1 MESTKIKE
9 ICGIQPNNFVP
20 ASPTDNNFIF
30 ENDLN
35 FPALNLYDFF
45 GRGAT
50 VNSYQ
55 ECAHYVQGGWEPF
68 KTTIFDYLLIFG
80 VAVILVVFFILNKKF
95 SLLKKVKKFNL
106 LSSVKERFKNK
117 TIINFSLFT
126 FVLFQHFFI
135 FDYVRTKSVS
145 ITSFIDEYVV
155 LTSNVNF
162 YKNLDFN
169 AGEFLGGSYSVYL
182 TSGPISAIGS
192 VISWNITNNFILG
205 RISNFYWLLILQL
218 IFSVFL
224 FKLHRKDFRLLIAF
238 NGLILLSIPW
248 WQGGLYSLGEI
259 ASMIIF
265 TNSMFL
271 FHKFRKFSMILF
283 SISIFFGK
291 ILTLL
296 PFFGFYGAQLLI
308 KRNLRK
314 TLFEITYFLIPLA
327 VWLVLVELNYESGN
341 AIQYFKDQ
349 YYLIINHS
357 GSGVSTLNTS
367 QFFNIEQNI
376 FQTEIINWSIYDRI
390 RLSLTPIITIYII
403 YINREKINMVYDN
416 LSFPLI
422 FSIFVPYLWF
432 WLINSNKW
440 IRYSQHFSVVVL
452 IVLLYLLF
460 SNINLDKSS
469 YFITTSM
476 LAFFIENSKFLIGV
490 LVITALF
497 LIVKLDTKILN
508 RAISILF
515 IVVFTID
522 ISLPYFEKD
531 TLSNL
536 NNSIEECIETLVS
549 SECVDAYMRK
559 LSR

>member
-1 MESTKIKE
+1 VESTKIKE
-9 ICGIQPNNFVP
+9 ICGLQPNNFVP
-20 ASPTDNNFIF
+20 ISPTDNNFIF

-50 VNSYQ
+50 VNSFQ
-55 ECAHYVQGGWEPF
+55 ECAHYMQGGWEPF

-80 VAVILVVFFILNKKF
+80 VAVTLVVFFILNRKF

-106 LSSVKERFKNK
+106 LSSVKERLKNK

-169 AGEFLGGSYSVYL
+169 AGEFLRGSYSVYL

-205 RISNFYWLLILQL
+205 RISNFYWLFILQL
-218 IFSVFL
+218 FFSIIL
-224 FKLHRKDFRLLIAF
+224 FKSHRKDYRLLIAF
-238 NGLILLSIPW
+238 NGLILLLVPW
-248 WQGGLYSLGEI
+248 WQGALYSLGEI
-259 ASMIIF
+259 ASMIVF

-296 PFFGFYGAQLLI
+296 PFFGFYSAQLLI

-314 TLFEITYFLIPLA
+314 TLFEITYFLIPLV
-327 VWLVLVELNYESGN
+327 VWLVLVEFNYESGN

-357 GSGVSTLNTS
+357 GSGVSTLSTS
-367 QFFNIEQNI
+367 QLFNIEQNI
-376 FQTEIINWSIYDRI
+376 FQTEIIIWSAYDKV
-390 RLSLTPIITIYII
+390 RLSLIPIITLCII
-403 YINREKINMVYDN
+403 YINKEKINKVYEDI
-416 LSFPLI
+416 SIPLI
-422 FSIFVPYLWF
+422 FSITVPYLWF
-432 WLINSNKW
+432 WLVNSNKW
-440 IRYSQHFSVVVL
+440 IRYSQHFSVLVL
-452 IVLLYLLF
+452 LVLLYLLF
-460 SNINLDKSS
+460 SNINLDKAS
-469 YFITTSM
+469 YFITITV
-476 LAFFIENSKFLIGV
+476 LALFIENSKFLIGV
-490 LVITALF
+490 LIIIALF
-497 LIVKLDTKILN
+497 LVIKLNPKTLT
-508 RAISILF
+508 RALSVLLIA
-515 IVVFTID
+515 VFTLD
-522 ISLPYFEKD
+522 ISVPYFEKD
-531 TLSNL
+531 TLGNL
-536 NNSIEECIETLVS
+536 NNSIEECLETIAS
-549 SECVDAYMRK
+549 SECLEAYMRK
-559 LSR
+559 LNK

>member
-1 MESTKIKE
+1 M
-9 ICGIQPNNFVP
+9 
-20 ASPTDNNFIF
+20 
-30 ENDLN
+30 
-35 FPALNLYDFF
+35 
-45 GRGAT
+45 
-50 VNSYQ
+50 
-55 ECAHYVQGGWEPF
+55 
-68 KTTIFDYLLIFG
+68 
-80 VAVILVVFFILNKKF
+80 
-95 SLLKKVKKFNL
+95 
-106 LSSVKERFKNK
+106 
-117 TIINFSLFT
+117 
-126 FVLFQHFFI
+126 
-135 FDYVRTKSVS
+135 
-145 ITSFIDEYVV
+145 
-155 LTSNVNF
+155 
-162 YKNLDFN
+162 
-169 AGEFLGGSYSVYL
+169 
-182 TSGPISAIGS
+182 
-192 VISWNITNNFILG
+192 
-205 RISNFYWLLILQL
+205 
-218 IFSVFL
+218 
-224 FKLHRKDFRLLIAF
+224 
-238 NGLILLSIPW
+238 
-248 WQGGLYSLGEI
+248 
-259 ASMIIF
+259 
-265 TNSMFL
+265 
-271 FHKFRKFSMILF
+271 
-283 SISIFFGK
+283 ISIFFGK

-296 PFFGFYGAQLLI
+296 PFVGFYGAQLLI

-314 TLFEITYFLIPLA
+314 TLFEITYFLIPLV
-327 VWLVLVELNYESGN
+327 VWLVLVEFNYESGN

-367 QFFNIEQNI
+367 QFFNIQQNI

-422 FSIFVPYLWF
+422 FSIFIPYLWF

-497 LIVKLDTKILN
+497 LIVKLDTKILT